1 VRWDVG
7 ATTGVVVAGTG
18 GRGAHLDQLLRPTAV
33 EVVDGAVYVAD
44 TGNHRVV
51 RWDAGAAT
59 GVVVA
64 GGTGRGAG
72 AAQLDSPQGVAVDEQ
87 GSVWVGDTANDR
99 VVRWPAGAATGTLVT
114 GAVEAAIGPLVGPTA
129 IGLAPDHLLV
139 ADTGNHR
146 VVAVALDPAPAGL
159 VGDVEVLTPSGPCLV
174 VSTSGNFFR
183 AEFGQ
188 QASGRRSTAT
198 NCGRRRIL
206 VSASVTDV
214 VANRVRWTPVASTD
228 TCSAGLD
235 RFGYRLRSNLGDAF
249 LTGTPASL
257 APPLAAAAERRF
269 DHLVSLPCPGS
280 SGRPTDA
287 TRATVIYS
295 ATDA

>member
-1 VRWDVG
+1 VVRWDEG
-7 ATTGVVVAGTG
+7 ATTGVVVAGD
-18 GRGAHLDQLLRPTAV
+18 H
-33 EVVDGAVYVAD
+33 
-44 TGNHRVV
+44 
-51 RWDAGAAT
+51 GAARRAVVPT
-59 GVVVA
+59 HDPVVA
-64 GGTGRGAG
+64 GGAGRGAG
-72 AAQLDSPQGVAVDEQ
+72 AGQLDSPQGVAVD
-87 GSVWVGDTANDR
+87 GLGTVWVGDTANDR
-99 VVRWPAGAATGTLVT
+99 VVRWPAGASTGTLVT
-114 GAVEAAIGPLVGPTA
+114 GAVDATVGPLRGPTA
-129 IGLAPDHLLV
+129 IGLGADHLLV
-139 ADTGNHR
+139 ADSGNHR

-174 VSTSGNFFR
+174 VSTAGTFHR

-198 NCGRRRIL
+198 NCGRRRIV

-214 VANRVRWTPVASTD
+214 VANRVRWTPIAATN
-228 TCSAGLD
+228 TCNAGLD
-235 RFGYRLRSNLGDAF
+235 RFGYRLRGDAGDVF

-269 DHLVSLPCPGS
+269 DHVFSLPCPGS

-287 TRATVIYS
+287 ARATVIYS